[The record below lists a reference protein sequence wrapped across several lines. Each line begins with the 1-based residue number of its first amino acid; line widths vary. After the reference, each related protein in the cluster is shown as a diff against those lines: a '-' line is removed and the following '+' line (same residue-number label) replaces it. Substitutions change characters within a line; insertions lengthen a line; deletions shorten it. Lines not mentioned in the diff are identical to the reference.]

1 MFLLSITIDT
11 VELSGSQSKEEMD
24 KLIDS
29 LIEDDSIKSI
39 LKKMTAGRT
48 KI

>member
-1 MFLLSITIDT
+1 MKLRTIDT

-29 LIEDDSIKSI
+29 LIEDDTIKSI
-39 LKKMTAGRT
+39 LKKMKVGKT

>member
-1 MFLLSITIDT
+1 MKLGAIDT

-29 LIEDDSIKSI
+29 LTRGEDDSIKSI